1 MIRCAART
9 DAGSHH
15 ADNQD
20 RMLADARAGWFV
32 VADGIG
38 GMADAGA
45 TAQIVVDELPARVLA
60 RIRAH
65 EDVGRAVLAATAE
78 VNNRVRATAR
88 HGPGTTG
95 STAALLIV
103 QGGSAVVVHLGDS
116 RIYLARYGRLARLT
130 VDHAL
135 PSGELTRFVGM
146 PGSAEPDASLH
157 AVLPGDRLLLCTDGL
172 VGALDDEH
180 VCRLLGSARLD
191 AACREL
197 VSAARAAGAV
207 DDVTVIVVE
216 VTS

>member
-1 MIRCAART
+1 MAARS
-9 DAGSHH
+9 DVGSYHD
-15 ADNQD
+15 DNQD
-20 RMLADARAGWFV
+20 RMLADAGAGWCV

-38 GMADAGA
+38 GLADAGA
-45 TAQIVVDELPARVLA
+45 TAQIVVDELPGRVLA

-65 EDVGRAVLAATAE
+65 EDIGRAARAATAE
-78 VNNRVRATAR
+78 VNDRVRATAR

-95 STAALLIV
+95 ATAALLIV
-103 QGGSAVVVHLGDS
+103 GGGCAITVHVGDS
-116 RIYLARYGRLARLT
+116 RIYLARDGRLSRLT

-146 PGSAEPDASLH
+146 PGCAEPDASLH
-157 AVLPGDRLLLCTDGL
+157 AVSPGDRLLLCTDGL
-172 VGALDDEH
+172 VGSLDDED
-180 VCRLLGSARLD
+180 VRRLLGARPPD

-197 VSAARAAGAV
+197 VAAARVAGAV